1 MDLNKAILYGQLV
14 NAAYDVPPSDLGNR
28 AGQLV
33 NAGVGGEETTFE
45 VIGWVFA
52 NDLATDK
59 RPPGTTGTVSIGLLL
74 WQAGTGEAVIAI
86 RGTEGIHEWLQDA
99 NFFTTAC
106 PFLAGA
112 GETEDGFTDMYKSF
126 AIGGASGPSVTAS
139 LATIFGSKQVNSL
152 TVCGHSL
159 GGALATLQSLDVAP
173 DNRFKKPPAFTIS
186 RP

>member
-33 NAGVGGEETTFE
+33 NAGLGANETTFE
-45 VIGWVFA
+45 VIASIFA

-86 RGTEGIHEWLQDA
+86 RGTEGNQQWFHAA
-99 NFFTTAC
+99 NFFPTPTPC
-106 PFLAGA
+106 LEGA
-112 GETEDGFTDMYKSF
+112 R
-126 AIGGASGPSVTAS
+126 
-139 LATIFGSKQVNSL
+139 
-152 TVCGHSL
+152 
-159 GGALATLQSLDVAP
+159 AP
-173 DNRFKKPPAFTIS
+173 QHGLPA
-186 RP
+186 